1 MDNTIESLP
10 DPEID
15 VVKNVTVTDDYMVPL
30 AESSTLEPIID
41 LNKSCNVC
49 KYCLDKKKRGGKNK
63 LKQRCVQKP
72 KTASKRKIVDL
83 LEESSGR
90 VLRRKYN

>member
-1 MDNTIESLP
+1 M
-10 DPEID
+10 
-15 VVKNVTVTDDYMVPL
+15 KNVTVTDDYMVPL

-63 LKQRCVQKP
+63 LKQRCVLKP
-72 KTASKRKIVDL
+72 KTASKRKVVDL

-90 VLRRKYN
+90 VLRSKYN

>member
-49 KYCLDKKKRGGKNK
+49 KYCLDKKK
-63 LKQRCVQKP
+63 
-72 KTASKRKIVDL
+72 KRREK
-83 LEESSGR
+83 
-90 VLRRKYN
+90 